1 VIRIFNKVKRR
12 LLSERKIKS
21 YLFYAIGEIILVVI
35 GILIAIKIDD
45 LNRENQLKKEESDN
59 YKLIIVDLKR
69 DSALF
74 GRYHQRG
81 TAYLNTY
88 FQLNKIDKT
97 GGEFNGLTGDFLV
110 SNIQFS
116 PVTQNNHQTTIEKL
130 RNNLV
135 REQINSYFGQLEQVN
150 QATDEFN
157 ELVSQFSRP
166 FFLLENEIF
175 RNETVFNAKNRTFP
189 PQLRISTVDTIK
201 LKKVMQH
208 PHFIP
213 ILSQLRMSMGF
224 YLSSIEKSMIEN
236 HNIIKDLEDK
246 L

>member
-1 VIRIFNKVKRR
+1 M
-12 LLSERKIKS
+12 
-21 YLFYAIGEIILVVI
+21 
-35 GILIAIKIDD
+35 
-45 LNRENQLKKEESDN
+45 NRESQLKKEEIEN
-59 YKLIIVDLKR
+59 YRLIIVDLKR

-74 GRYHQRG
+74 GQYHQRG

-88 FQLNKIDKT
+88 FKLNKIDKS
-97 GGEFNGLTGDFLV
+97 GGDFKGLTTDFLV

-157 ELVSQFSRP
+157 ELVSHFSRP

-175 RNETVFNAKNRTFP
+175 KNETVFNAKNRTFP
-189 PQLRISTVDTIK
+189 PLLGITTVDTTK

-224 YLSSIEKSMIEN
+224 YLASIEKSMIEN
-236 HNIIKDLEDK
+236 QNIIKDLEAK